1 MTGSGKLNDTVF
13 SLNNPTME
21 AIDCLVKLAQR
32 VFDAEEDVDLEKMAE
47 IEHTR
52 WSGWQEYL
60 HSKCIKNEDGSLTIP
75 SGYVE
80 NLVRLINTPYDKLTE
95 KEKESDRAEA
105 KNSLDQAAL
114 VIAKNY
120 RRVSESTGEISDGYH
135 TFNELYDHRCLLWIN
150 CVLLQHPKMCY
161 LVENHLDE
169 WFLLG
174 VETPIGQISYHCP
187 NKYLLLVKNIT
198 RRQPTYDGHTS
209 QDVIKRL
216 EKLAST
222 R

>member
-1 MTGSGKLNDTVF
+1 MDNELREAVEFFRLHISKEFDSHTNTVL
-13 SLNNPTME
+13 SCCE
-21 AIDCLVKLAQR
+21 R
-32 VFDAEEDVDLEKMAE
+32 VLDAEEDVDLEKMAE

-105 KNSLDQAAL
+105 KNSIDQAAI

-120 RRVSESTGEISDGYH
+120 RRVSELPTEEKIIECLTNLTDKPSDFIKYGLVSDGQVRNLAKVIH
-135 TFNELYDHRCLLWIN
+135 E
-150 CVLLQHPKMCY
+150 M
-161 LVENHLDE
+161 
-169 WFLLG
+169 
-174 VETPIGQISYHCP
+174 IG
-187 NKYLLLVKNIT
+187 
-198 RRQPTYDGHTS
+198 G
-209 QDVIKRL
+209 
-216 EKLAST
+216 E
-222 R
+222 

>member
-1 MTGSGKLNDTVF
+1 MDNELRKAVEKYKDYPEESSIKV
-13 SLNNPTME
+13 
-21 AIDCLVKLAQR
+21 LVNCCER
-32 VFDAEEDVDLEKMAE
+32 VLDAEESIDLEKMAE

-105 KNSLDQAAL
+105 KNSIDQAAI

-120 RRVSESTGEISDGYH
+120 RRVDELRWAENLILQLPKSHDGRNSWLGNYGISDEAKAIHKEMIGGS
-135 TFNELYDHRCLLWIN
+135 NE
-150 CVLLQHPKMCY
+150 
-161 LVENHLDE
+161 
-169 WFLLG
+169 
-174 VETPIGQISYHCP
+174 
-187 NKYLLLVKNIT
+187 
-198 RRQPTYDGHTS
+198 
-209 QDVIKRL
+209 
-216 EKLAST
+216 
-222 R
+222 